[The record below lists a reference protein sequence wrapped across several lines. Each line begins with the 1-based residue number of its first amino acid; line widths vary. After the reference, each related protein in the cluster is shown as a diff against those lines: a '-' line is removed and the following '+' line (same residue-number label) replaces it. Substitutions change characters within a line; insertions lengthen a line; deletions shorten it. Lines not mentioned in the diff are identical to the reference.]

1 MYKIETVM
9 KKVTIKLDDGVYCGD
24 FFDGV
29 RQGYG
34 VYEWS
39 NGDRYE
45 GNYRNNKKEGRNNN
59 NSNASNHLFIVIFN

>member
-1 MYKIETVM
+1 M
-9 KKVTIKLDDGVYCGD
+9 KKVTIKLDDGVYHGD

-34 VYEWS
+34 VYEWN

-45 GNYRNNKKEGRNNN
+45 GNYRNNKKEG
-59 NSNASNHLFIVIFN
+59 

>member
-1 MYKIETVM
+1 M

-34 VYEWS
+34 VYEWN

-45 GNYRNNKKEGRNNN
+45 GNYRNNKKEGRD
-59 NSNASNHLFIVIFN
+59 SNYLVQIQ